1 MADNELGI
9 VELRDEF
16 YRDSMP
22 LVMLI
27 IISVSAAIALLAA
40 TSLYLYFKKPAPLAF
55 GVESEWRVQSDISL
69 DRPYISIPEVLQWTS
84 DTLRKI
90 LVFDFVNYN
99 DQVQAASPYFTSEG
113 WRVYLNQLNNIANQD
128 DVINNKVFINGV
140 PSGAPFILNQGQLS
154 GRYAWWVQMPVDLN
168 TVKGGHSSTQTI
180 TLQILVV
187 RVSTLNNL
195 SGVQIDNII
204 VAKGAM
210 R

>member
-1 MADNELGI
+1 MAENELGL

-16 YRDSMP
+16 YRDSVP
-22 LVMLI
+22 LVILI

-40 TSLYLYFKKPAPLAF
+40 TSLYLYFKKPMPLAF
-55 GVESEWRVQSDISL
+55 GVGSEWRVQADIGV
-69 DRPYISIPEVLQWTS
+69 DQPYLSIPEVLQWTS

-99 DQVQAASPYFTSEG
+99 DQVQAASPYFTSDG

-140 PSGAPFILNQGQLS
+140 PSGAPFILNQGLLS

-168 TVKGGHSSTQTI
+168 FVKGGHTSVQSM
-180 TLQILVV
+180 TLQVLVA

-195 SGVQIDNII
+195 SGIQIDNII
-204 VAKGAM
+204 IAKGAII
-210 R
+210 